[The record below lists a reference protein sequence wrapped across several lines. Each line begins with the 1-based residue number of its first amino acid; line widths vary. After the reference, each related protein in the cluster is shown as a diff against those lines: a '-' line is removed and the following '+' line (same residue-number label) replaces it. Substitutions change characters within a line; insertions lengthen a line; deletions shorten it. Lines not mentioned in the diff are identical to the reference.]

1 VYDRKDS
8 STKDVALQTL
18 PEKCVWKKDNAS
30 LYCAIPS
37 VFPSG
42 EYPDSWYQGI
52 SSFNDNI
59 WMVDAVTGKT
69 TPVFVPGSLT
79 LKLLDM
85 TNLTLSPAEDF
96 LFFINK
102 RDSSLWAFDLAG
114 GWEE

>member
-18 PEKCVWKKDNAS
+18 PEKCVWKKDNIYI
-30 LYCAIPS
+30 YCAIPS

-59 WMVDAVTGKT
+59 WMVDATTGKST
-69 TPVFVPGSLT
+69 SVFVPGSLT
-79 LKLLDM
+79 IKLLDM

-102 RDSSLWAFDLAG
+102 RDSSLWAFDLSG
-114 GWEE
+114 GWEN